1 MEIDIKAMAD
11 KLVELRGSRTQEEV
25 AKNVGISTS
34 ALAMY
39 ETGKRVP
46 RDPVKVKLSRY
57 YKRSVTAI
65 FFIEKG
71 HET

>member
-1 MEIDIKAMAD
+1 MEIDVKAMAD

-65 FFIEKG
+65 FFIEKE